1 MKVFLLCLLPLS
13 LFASVMHANKI
24 LCLHGGG
31 GSGAS
36 FQYQTGIQDL
46 IQALPDWDFVFA
58 TSPVPGGVW
67 YDDPPGGGK
76 EPTNDPNWANT
87 AINYL
92 DNLIQ
97 SEGPF
102 DAILGY
108 SQGVPMSLVYIATGS
123 YNFDKVL
130 LFNGYLPTTHN
141 GLMSVINAYSLY
153 DEDTLIFVAENDYN
167 FYQIGLELKTKFSNY
182 TELVSATAEHA
193 LPTASDS
200 QFQAVVD
207 FLSSSDSSNGG
218 GDGGTDSSQSFRLN
232 IYQGSGLSE
241 MNLIDSRLIQAP
253 TNDQFF
259 KAEIIA
265 SE

>member
-1 MKVFLLCLLPLS
+1 MKLLLLCLLLLS
-13 LFASVMHANKI
+13 LFASAMHANKI

-31 GSGAS
+31 GSGDS
-36 FQYQTGIQDL
+36 FQYQQGIQDL
-46 IQALPDWDFVFA
+46 IQALPNWDFVFA
-58 TSPVPGGVW
+58 TSPESGGLW
-67 YDDPPGGGK
+67 INDPPGGGK
-76 EPTNDPNWANT
+76 EPTNDRNWAN
-87 AINYL
+87 ASISYL
-92 DNLIQ
+92 DNFIT

-123 YNFDKVL
+123 YSFHKVL

-141 GLMSVINAYSLY
+141 GLMSRINSYSLY
-153 DEDTLIFVAENDYN
+153 EEETLIFLAENDYN

-182 TELVSATAEHA
+182 TELVSATTEHA

-207 FLSSSDSSNGG
+207 FLSSSDSSGG
-218 GDGGTDSSQSFRLN
+218 GHGGTDSSQSFRLN

-241 MNLIDSRLIQAP
+241 MNLIDSRVIQAP

-259 KAEIIA
+259 KAEIIL

>member
-1 MKVFLLCLLPLS
+1 MKFSLLCLLPLT
-13 LFASVMHANKI
+13 LFTSPMHANKI

-36 FQYQTGIQDL
+36 FQYQQGIQDL
-46 IQALPDWDFVFA
+46 IQALPNWDFVFA
-58 TSPVPGGVW
+58 TSPVSGGVW

-87 AINYL
+87 SINYL
-92 DNLIQ
+92 NDLIE
-97 SEGPF
+97 SAGPF

-123 YNFDKVL
+123 YSFDKVL

-141 GLMSVINAYSLY
+141 GLMSRINAYSLY
-153 DEDTLIFVAENDYN
+153 EEETLIFVAENDYD

-193 LPTASDS
+193 LPTAFDS
-200 QFQAVVD
+200 QFPAVVD
-207 FLSSSDSSNGG
+207 FLNSSDSS
-218 GDGGTDSSQSFRLN
+218 QSYRLN
-232 IYQGSGLSE
+232 IYQGSVLSE
-241 MNLIDSRLIQAP
+241 MNLIDSRVIQAP
-253 TNDQFF
+253 VNDQFF
-259 KAEIIA
+259 KAEIIV

>member
-1 MKVFLLCLLPLS
+1 MKVILLCLLPLS
-13 LFASVMHANKI
+13 LFVSSMHANKI

-36 FQYQTGIQDL
+36 FQFQPGMQDL
-46 IQALPDWDFVFA
+46 IEALPNWDFVFA
-58 TSPVPGGVW
+58 TSPMLRGVW
-67 YDDPPGGGK
+67 YNDPPGGDK
-76 EPTNDPNWANT
+76 EPTNDPNWAND

-92 DNLIQ
+92 DNLIE
-97 SEGPF
+97 SAGPF

-108 SQGVPMSLVYIATGS
+108 SQGVPMSLVYIATENYS
-123 YNFDKVL
+123 FDKVL

-141 GLMSVINAYSLY
+141 GLMSRINAYALY
-153 DEDTLIFVAENDYN
+153 QEETLIFLAENDYL
-167 FYQIGLELKTKFSNY
+167 YQIGLEIKTKFSNY
-182 TELVSATAEHA
+182 IELISATAEHA
-193 LPTASDS
+193 LPTTSDS

-207 FLSSSDSSNGG
+207 FLSSS
-218 GDGGTDSSQSFRLN
+218 DSSQSFRLN

-241 MNLIDSRLIQAP
+241 MNLMDSRVIQAP

-259 KAEIIA
+259 KAEIIV

>member
-1 MKVFLLCLLPLS
+1 MKLLLLCLLLLS
-13 LFASVMHANKI
+13 LFASAMHANKI

-36 FQYQTGIQDL
+36 FQYQQGIQDL
-46 IQALPDWDFVFA
+46 RQALPNWDFVFA
-58 TSPVPGGVW
+58 TSPVLGGVW

-76 EPTNDPNWANT
+76 EPTNDPNWAN
-87 AINYL
+87 ASINYL
-92 DNLIQ
+92 DNLIE

-108 SQGVPMSLVYIATGS
+108 SQGVPMSLVYIAAGNYS
-123 YNFDKVL
+123 FDKVL

-141 GLMSVINAYSLY
+141 GLMSRINSYSLY
-153 DEDTLIFVAENDYN
+153 EEETLIFVAENDYG

-182 TELVSATAEHA
+182 TELISATAEHA
-193 LPTASDS
+193 LPTTSDS
-200 QFQAVVD
+200 KFQAVVD
-207 FLSSSDSSNGG
+207 FLSSSDSSGG

-241 MNLIDSRLIQAP
+241 MNLIDSKIIQAP
-253 TNDQFF
+253 INDQFF
-259 KAEIIA
+259 KAEIIV

>member
-1 MKVFLLCLLPLS
+1 MKSLLLCLTLLS
-13 LFASVMHANKI
+13 LFASSMHAKKI

-36 FQYQTGIQDL
+36 FQYQQGIQDL
-46 IQALPDWDFVFA
+46 RQALPNWDFVFA
-58 TSPVPGGVW
+58 TSPVSGGVW

-76 EPTNDPNWANT
+76 EPTNDPNWAND

-92 DNLIQ
+92 DNFIQ

-108 SQGVPMSLVYIATGS
+108 SQGVPMSLVYIATGNYS
-123 YNFDKVL
+123 FDKVL

-141 GLMSVINAYSLY
+141 GLMSRINAYSLY
-153 DEDTLIFVAENDYN
+153 DEDTLIFLAENDYG

-182 TELVSATAEHA
+182 TELISATAEHA
-193 LPTASDS
+193 LPTTSDS

-207 FLSSSDSSNGG
+207 FLSSSDSSG
-218 GDGGTDSSQSFRLN
+218 GGTDSSQSFRLN

-241 MNLIDSRLIQAP
+241 MNLIDSRVIQAP
-253 TNDQFF
+253 TNDLFF
-259 KAEIIA
+259 KAEIIL

>member
-1 MKVFLLCLLPLS
+1 MKSLLPCLLS
-13 LFASVMHANKI
+13 TALFVSAVHANKI

-36 FQYQTGIQDL
+36 FQYQQGIQDL
-46 IQALPDWDFVFA
+46 MQALPEWDFVFA

-67 YDDPPGGGK
+67 YVDPPGGDK

-97 SEGPF
+97 SAGPF

-108 SQGVPMSLVYIATGS
+108 SQGVPMSLVYIAAGNYS
-123 YNFDKVL
+123 FDKVL

-141 GLMSVINAYSLY
+141 GLMSRINSYSLY
-153 DEDTLIFVAENDYN
+153 EEETLIFVAENDYN
-167 FYQIGLELKTKFSNY
+167 FYQIGLELKTKFLNY

-193 LPTASDS
+193 LPTASDI

-207 FLSSSDSSNGG
+207 FLSSSDSS
-218 GDGGTDSSQSFRLN
+218 DGGTDSTQSFRLN

-241 MNLIDSRLIQAP
+241 MNLIDSRVIQAL
-253 TNDQFF
+253 TDDQFF
-259 KAEIIA
+259 KAEIIVI
-265 SE
+265 E